1 MAPGAGASHGNL
13 VVARVWRVSDRDE
26 RPTVTTPGSVSSG
39 REVDA
44 ELLGLVAEVAGLDAV
59 ALVVSDDAGSFL
71 GGSWPRDRVG
81 LKWGAAGA
89 GDASRLLAELGGA
102 GGRAV
107 SASAPVDEGVEVVL
121 WGSLEADHRVS
132 EEATTRAMEAFAGLL
147 ASRLGL
153 EGARRRAEE
162 TRSRMASLVDAGL
175 SLGRELALDDL
186 LSRIVQSARTV
197 LGARYAALGVL
208 DSTGTELARFV
219 TAGLT
224 DEEREAIGPLPRG
237 RGILGVLIRD
247 ARPLRLERLGDDP
260 RSSGFPPN
268 HPPMQSFLGVPVAL
282 RGQAFGNLYLTD
294 KAGGSFTEEDEQ
306 IAMTLAAQ
314 AAVAVDNVHRYE
326 SERRR
331 ADEIESVTEV
341 ARAVLTTL
349 DVDALLPLVARRA
362 RHLTGAETV
371 GVAVRDGDEVVFR
384 YAHGVDA
391 LGLEGSRAPADME
404 DLAAALRGSLGAP
417 AVEACALEVGGETA
431 GALVAVGWQ
440 PFDDGARRLLVA
452 FSSQVAVALANAR
465 RVAIEREQLQETA
478 RREAAAAAEVAA
490 AEGLRRAVEAQEAE
504 RARVAR
510 ELHDE
515 SGQVLTALALH
526 LRALEDDVGPG
537 DVRERIA
544 EMRRSLA
551 SASSGLRELATRLRP
566 SAVEEQGLEDA
577 IEEQAARL
585 RREGIRVDVDLRGL
599 GADLSGEL
607 QTVLFRVVQESLTNV
622 ARHSGAEGASVVV
635 SAREGMLRLMVED
648 DGRGFDTAAPS
659 GRLGLAGIRERVEL
673 LGGRLRIESSLDGG
687 TAVVVDL
694 QTR

>member
-1 MAPGAGASHGNL
+1 ML
-13 VVARVWRVSDRDE
+13 R
-26 RPTVTTPGSVSSG
+26 
-39 REVDA
+39 
-44 ELLGLVAEVAGLDAV
+44 LVAEVAGLDAV
-59 ALVVSDDAGSFL
+59 VLIVSDETGSVL
-71 GGSWPRDRVG
+71 RGSWPRDRVG
-81 LKWGAAGA
+81 LETGSVGEI
-89 GDASRLLAELGGA
+89 DASRLLGELGGA
-102 GGRAV
+102 GGPAV
-107 SASAPVDEGVEVVL
+107 SASAPVDEGVEAVL
-121 WGSLEADHRVS
+121 WGSLDAAGFVS
-132 EEATTRAMEAFAGLL
+132 GDATARAMAAFAGLL

-162 TRSRMASLVDAGL
+162 ARSRMASLVDAGL

-219 TAGLT
+219 TSGMT

-247 ARPLRLERLGDDP
+247 ARPLRLERLGDYP

-268 HPPMQSFLGVPVAL
+268 HPPMQSFLGVPIAL

-294 KAGGSFTEEDEQ
+294 KVSGSFTEEDEQ

-314 AAVAVDNVHRYE
+314 AAVAVDNVRRYE

-371 GVAVRDGDEVVFR
+371 GVAVRDGDELIFR

-391 LGLEGSRAPADME
+391 LGLEGNRGPVGME
-404 DLAAALRGSLGAP
+404 DLAAALRGSLGVP
-417 AVEACALEVGGETA
+417 AVEACALEVAGETA

-440 PFDDGARRLLVA
+440 PFDEGARRLLVA
-452 FSSQVAVALANAR
+452 FSSQVAVALANAG
-465 RVAIEREQLQETA
+465 RVTFEREQLQETA
-478 RREAAAAAEVAA
+478 RRETAAAAEGAA

-526 LRALEDDVGPG
+526 LKALEDDVGPG

-551 SASSGLRELATRLRP
+551 AASSSLRELATRLRP

-585 RREGIRVDVDLRGL
+585 RRTGIQVDVDLRGL
-599 GADLSGEL
+599 GPDLGGEL
-607 QTVLFRVVQESLTNV
+607 QTVLFRVLQESLTNV
-622 ARHSGAEGASVVV
+622 ARHSKAERASVVV
-635 SAREGMLRLMVED
+635 SARQGMLRLMVED
-648 DGRGFDTAAPS
+648 DGCGFDTTAPTS
-659 GRLGLAGIRERVEL
+659 RLGLAGIRERVEL
-673 LGGRLRIESSLDGG
+673 LDGRLRIESSPDGG

-694 QTR
+694 ETG

>member
-1 MAPGAGASHGNL
+1 VVRASWAAPSCRR
-13 VVARVWRVSDRDE
+13 VARVGDMGE
-26 RPTVTTPGSVSSG
+26 RPTVTTPASVSRG
-39 REVDA
+39 GEVDA
-44 ELLGLVAEVAGLDAV
+44 DLLGLVAEVAGLDAL
-59 ALVVSDDAGSFL
+59 ALVVSDHDVSAL
-71 GGSWPRDRVG
+71 RGSWPRDRAGRATGTVG
-81 LKWGAAGA
+81 PD
-89 GDASRLLAELGGA
+89 DARLLLSDVGGA
-102 GGRAV
+102 GGPVV
-107 SASAPVDEGVEVVL
+107 SAAAPLDEGVDLVL
-121 WGSLEADHRVS
+121 WGSLEASGRVS
-132 EEATTRAMEAFAGLL
+132 DEATVRALEAFAGLL
-147 ASRLGL
+147 ASRLAV
-153 EGARRRAEE
+153 EDARRRAEE
-162 TRSRMASLVDAGL
+162 ARSRMASLVDAGL

-186 LSRIVQSARTV
+186 LARIVLSARTV

-219 TAGLT
+219 TSGVT
-224 DEEREAIGPLPRG
+224 DEEREATGPLPRG

-260 RSSGFPPN
+260 RSSGFPAN
-268 HPPMQSFLGVPVAL
+268 HPPMTSFLGVPVAL

-294 KAGGSFTEEDEQ
+294 KAGGPFTEEDEQ

-314 AAVAVDNVHRYE
+314 AAVAVDNVRRYE
-326 SERRR
+326 NERRR

-362 RHLTGAETV
+362 RHLTGAGTV
-371 GVAVRDGDEVVFR
+371 GVAVRVGDELVFR

-391 LGLEGSRAPADME
+391 LGLEGSRGPVDMA
-404 DLAAALRGSLGAP
+404 DLAAALRASLGAP
-417 AVEACALEVGGETA
+417 AVEACALEVSGETA

-440 PFDDGARRLLVA
+440 PFDEGARRLLVA

-465 RVAIEREQLQETA
+465 RVAGEREQLRETA
-478 RREAAAAAEVAA
+478 RREAAAAAERAA

-537 DVRERIA
+537 DLRERIA

-551 SASSGLRELATRLRP
+551 AASSSLRELATRLRP

-585 RREGIRVDVDLRGL
+585 RRTGIQVEVELRGL
-599 GADLSGEL
+599 DADLSGEI

-622 ARHSGAEGASVVV
+622 ARHSGAERASVVV
-635 SAREGMLRLMVED
+635 SARDGRLRLMVED
-648 DGRGFDTAAPS
+648 DGRGFDTAAPT
-659 GRLGLAGIRERVEL
+659 GRLGLAGIRERVAL
-673 LGGRLRIESSLDGG
+673 LGGQLRIESSPDGG

-694 QTR
+694 HTR

>member
-1 MAPGAGASHGNL
+1 MTAPA
-13 VVARVWRVSDRDE
+13 
-26 RPTVTTPGSVSSG
+26 SVSPG
-39 REVDA
+39 REVD
-44 ELLGLVAEVAGLDAV
+44 EDLLGLVAEVAGLDAV
-59 ALVVSDDAGSFL
+59 ALVVSGPAASVL
-71 GGSWPRDRVG
+71 RGSWPHDRAGRETGAVG
-81 LKWGAAGA
+81 AD
-89 GDASRLLAELGGA
+89 DASRLLAELGGA

-107 SASAPVDEGVEVVL
+107 SASAPLDEGVELVL
-121 WGSLEADHRVS
+121 WGSLEAAGRVP
-132 EEATTRAMEAFAGLL
+132 EETTARALEAFAGLL

-153 EGARRRAEE
+153 EAARGRAEE
-162 TRSRMASLVDAGL
+162 ARSRMASLVDAGL

-219 TAGLT
+219 TSGLT

-247 ARPLRLERLGDDP
+247 ARPLRLERIGDDP
-260 RSSGFPPN
+260 RSSGFPSN
-268 HPPMQSFLGVPVAL
+268 HPPMTTFLGVPIAL

-294 KAGGSFTEEDEQ
+294 KAGGPFTEEDEQ

-314 AAVAVDNVHRYE
+314 AAVAVDNVRRYE
-326 SERRR
+326 NERRR
-331 ADEIESVTEV
+331 ADEIASVTEV

-349 DVDALLPLVARRA
+349 DLDTLLPLVARRA

-371 GVAVRDGDEVVFR
+371 GVAVRDGDQLVFR

-391 LGLEGSRAPADME
+391 LGLEGSRGPVAME
-404 DLAAALRGSLGAP
+404 GLAATLRGSLGAP

-440 PFDDGARRLLVA
+440 PFDEAARRLLVA

-465 RVAIEREQLQETA
+465 RVASEREQLHETA
-478 RREAAAAAEVAA
+478 RRETAAAAEGAA
-490 AEGLRRAVEAQEAE
+490 VEGLRRAVEAQEAE

-515 SGQVLTALALH
+515 SGQLLTALALH

-537 DVRERIA
+537 DLRERIA

-551 SASSGLRELATRLRP
+551 AASSSLRELAIRLRP

-585 RREGIRVDVDLRGL
+585 RRTGIQVDVELRGL
-599 GADLSGEL
+599 GPDLSGDI

-622 ARHSGAEGASVVV
+622 ARHSGAERASVVV
-635 SAREGMLRLMVED
+635 SAREGRLRLMVED
-648 DGRGFDTAAPS
+648 DGRGFDTAAPT

-673 LGGRLRIESSLDGG
+673 LGGQLRIESSPDGG

-694 QTR
+694 ETR